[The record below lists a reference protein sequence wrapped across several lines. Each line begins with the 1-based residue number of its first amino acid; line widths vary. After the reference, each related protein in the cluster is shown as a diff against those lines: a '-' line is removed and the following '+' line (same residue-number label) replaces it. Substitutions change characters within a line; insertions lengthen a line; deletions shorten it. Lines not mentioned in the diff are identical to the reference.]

1 MYKVLIVED
10 DPMVASINSIF
21 LEKYSN
27 LEVVNIAKNEDE
39 VFQNLEKYSIDL
51 ILCDVYLGE
60 SNGIEILKKIRSKG
74 MLTDIIFITALNESN
89 KIKEA
94 VAFGAIDFLIKPYSQ
109 ARLDAAIG
117 KFFKKNEIL
126 IKTKSTMVQE
136 EYDEYFSSDSNQK
149 EFPKGINEKTLEK
162 IELFLSENR
171 KKWWNANKLSEE
183 LNISSVTLNKYLKY
197 LVSTNKL
204 TVNTSYGEV
213 GRPENFYKYHN

>member
-27 LEVVNIAKNEDE
+27 LEVINIVKTEEE
-39 VFQNLEKYSIDL
+39 VFEILEKNCVDL

-74 MLTDIIFITALNESN
+74 ILTDIIFITALNESN

-94 VAFGAIDFLIKPYSQ
+94 VAFGAIDFLIKPYNQ

-117 KFFKKNEIL
+117 KFLKKNELL
-126 IKTKSTMVQE
+126 IKTTMDQE
-136 EYDEYFSSDSNQK
+136 ECDEYFSSDSNHT

-162 IELFLSENR
+162 IELFLSEHR
-171 KKWWNANKLSEE
+171 KKWWNANKLSEQ
-183 LNISSVTLNKYLKY
+183 LNISTVTLNKYLKY

>member
-27 LEVVNIAKNEDE
+27 LEVVNIAKNEEE
-39 VFQNLEKYSIDL
+39 VFEILEKNFVDL
-51 ILCDVYLGE
+51 ILCDVYLEE

-74 MLTDIIFITALNESN
+74 ILTDIIFITALNESN

-94 VAFGAIDFLIKPYSQ
+94 VAFGAIDFLIKPYNQ
-109 ARLDAAIG
+109 ARLDTAIG
-117 KFFKKNEIL
+117 KFLKKNELL
-126 IKTKSTMVQE
+126 IKTTMDQE
-136 EYDEYFSSDSNQK
+136 KCDEYFSLDSTQT

-171 KKWWNANKLSEE
+171 KKW
-183 LNISSVTLNKYLKY
+183 
-197 LVSTNKL
+197 
-204 TVNTSYGEV
+204 
-213 GRPENFYKYHN
+213 

>member
-27 LEVVNIAKNEDE
+27 LEVINIVKTEEE
-39 VFQNLEKYSIDL
+39 VFENLEKYSIDL

-60 SNGIEILKKIRSKG
+60 SNGIEILKKIRNKG
-74 MLTDIIFITALNESN
+74 ILTDIIFITALNESN

-109 ARLDAAIG
+109 ARLDAAIS
-117 KFFKKNEIL
+117 KFLKKNELL
-126 IKTKSTMVQE
+126 IKATMGQE
-136 EYDEYFSSDSNQK
+136 ECDEYFSSDSNQT

-183 LNISSVTLNKYLKY
+183 LSISTETLNKYLKY
-197 LVSTNKL
+197 LVSINKL
-204 TVNTSYGEV
+204 TVNTYYGEV
-213 GRPENFYKYHN
+213 ARP

>member
-10 DPMVASINSIF
+10 DPMVASINRLF

-27 LEVVNIAKNEDE
+27 LEVINTAKTEEE
-39 VFQNLEKYSIDL
+39 VFESLEKDNIDL

-60 SNGIEILKKIRSKG
+60 SNGIEILKKMRNKG
-74 MLTDIIFITALNESN
+74 ILTDIIFITALNESS
-89 KIKEA
+89 KLKEV

-109 ARLDAAIG
+109 ARLDMAIG

-126 IKTKSTMVQE
+126 VKSTIIQE
-136 EYDEYFSSDSNQK
+136 ECDEYFSSDSNQLD
-149 EFPKGINEKTLEK
+149 FPKGINEKTLER

-171 KKWWNANKLSEE
+171 KKLWNANKLSEQ
-183 LNISSVTLNKYLKY
+183 LNISTVTLNKYLKY
-197 LVSTNKL
+197 LVSIKKL

-213 GRPENFYKYHN
+213 GRPENFYKY

>member
-27 LEVVNIAKNEDE
+27 LEVINIAKNEEE
-39 VFQNLEKYSIDL
+39 VFEILEKNCVDL

-74 MLTDIIFITALNESN
+74 ILTDIIFITALNESN

-94 VAFGAIDFLIKPYSQ
+94 VAFGAIDFLIKPYNQ

-117 KFFKKNEIL
+117 KFLKKNELL
-126 IKTKSTMVQE
+126 IKTTMDQE
-136 EYDEYFSSDSNQK
+136 ECDEYFSSDSTQT

-171 KKWWNANKLSEE
+171 K
-183 LNISSVTLNKYLKY
+183 
-197 LVSTNKL
+197 
-204 TVNTSYGEV
+204 
-213 GRPENFYKYHN
+213 

>member
-27 LEVVNIAKNEDE
+27 LEVINIVKTEEE
-39 VFQNLEKYSIDL
+39 VFENLEKYSIDL

-60 SNGIEILKKIRSKG
+60 SNGIEILKKIRNKG
-74 MLTDIIFITALNESN
+74 ILTDIIFITALNESN
-89 KIKEA
+89 KIKET

-109 ARLDAAIG
+109 ARLDAAIS
-117 KFFKKNEIL
+117 KFLKKNELL
-126 IKTKSTMVQE
+126 IKATMGQE
-136 EYDEYFSSDSNQK
+136 ECDEYFSSDSNQT

-183 LNISSVTLNKYLKY
+183 LSISTVTLNKYLKY
-197 LVSTNKL
+197 LVSINKL

>member
-27 LEVVNIAKNEDE
+27 LEVINIAKNEEE
-39 VFQNLEKYSIDL
+39 VFEILEKNCVDL

-74 MLTDIIFITALNESN
+74 ILTDIIFITALNESN

-94 VAFGAIDFLIKPYSQ
+94 VAFGAIDFLIKPYNQ

-117 KFFKKNEIL
+117 KFLKKNELL
-126 IKTKSTMVQE
+126 IKTTMDQE
-136 EYDEYFSSDSNQK
+136 ECDEYFSSDSNQT

-171 KKWWNANKLSEE
+171 KKWWNANKLSEQ
-183 LNISSVTLNKYLKY
+183 LNISTVTLSKYLKY

>member
-60 SNGIEILKKIRSKG
+60 SKG

>member
-27 LEVVNIAKNEDE
+27 LEVINIVKTEEE
-39 VFQNLEKYSIDL
+39 VFENLEKYSIDL

-60 SNGIEILKKIRSKG
+60 SNGIEILKKIRNKG
-74 MLTDIIFITALNESN
+74 ILTDIIFITALNESN

-109 ARLDAAIG
+109 ARLDAAIS
-117 KFFKKNEIL
+117 KFLKKNELL
-126 IKTKSTMVQE
+126 IRATMGQE
-136 EYDEYFSSDSNQK
+136 ECDEYFSSDSNQT

-183 LNISSVTLNKYLKY
+183 LSISTVTLNKYLKY
-197 LVSTNKL
+197 LVSINKL

>member
-27 LEVVNIAKNEDE
+27 LEVINIAKNEEE
-39 VFQNLEKYSIDL
+39 VFEILEKNFVDL
-51 ILCDVYLGE
+51 ILCDVYLEE

-74 MLTDIIFITALNESN
+74 ILTDIIFITALNESN

-94 VAFGAIDFLIKPYSQ
+94 VAFGAIDFLIKPYNQ
-109 ARLDAAIG
+109 ARLDTAIG
-117 KFFKKNEIL
+117 KFLKKNELL
-126 IKTKSTMVQE
+126 IKTTMDQE
-136 EYDEYFSSDSNQK
+136 ECDEYFSFDSTQT
-149 EFPKGINEKTLEK
+149 EFPKGINEKTLDK

-183 LNISSVTLNKYLKY
+183 LNISTVTLNKYLKY
-197 LVSTNKL
+197 LVSINKL

>member
-10 DPMVASINSIF
+10 DPMVVSINRLF

-27 LEVVNIAKNEDE
+27 LEVVNTAKTEEE
-39 VFQNLEKYSIDL
+39 VFENLEKYNIDL

-60 SNGIEILKKIRSKG
+60 SNGIDILKKMRNKG
-74 MLTDIIFITALNESN
+74 ILTDIIFITALNESS
-89 KIKEA
+89 KIKEV

-109 ARLDAAIG
+109 SRLDMAIG

-126 IKTKSTMVQE
+126 VKSTIIQE
-136 EYDEYFSSDSNQK
+136 ECDEYFSSDSSQLD
-149 EFPKGINEKTLEK
+149 FPKGINEKTLEK

-171 KKWWNANKLSEE
+171 KKWWNANKLSEQ
-183 LNISSVTLNKYLKY
+183 LNISTVTLNKYLKY
-197 LVSTNKL
+197 LVSIKKL

-213 GRPENFYKYHN
+213 GRPENFYKY

>member
-27 LEVVNIAKNEDE
+27 LEVINIAKNEEE
-39 VFQNLEKYSIDL
+39 VFEILEKNCIDL
-51 ILCDVYLGE
+51 ILCDVYLGK

-74 MLTDIIFITALNESN
+74 ILTDIIFITALNESN

-94 VAFGAIDFLIKPYSQ
+94 VAFGAIDFLIKPYNQ

-117 KFFKKNEIL
+117 KFLKKNELL
-126 IKTKSTMVQE
+126 IKTTMDQE
-136 EYDEYFSSDSNQK
+136 ECDEYFSSDSNQT

-171 KKWWNANKLSEE
+171 KKWWNANKLSEQ
-183 LNISSVTLNKYLKY
+183 LNISTVTLNKYLKY
-197 LVSTNKL
+197 LVSINKL

-213 GRPENFYKYHN
+213 GRPENFYKYHNK

>member
-27 LEVVNIAKNEDE
+27 LEVINIVKTEEE
-39 VFQNLEKYSIDL
+39 VFENLEKYSIDL

-60 SNGIEILKKIRSKG
+60 CNGIEILKKIRNKG
-74 MLTDIIFITALNESN
+74 ILTDIIFITALNESN

-109 ARLDAAIG
+109 ARLDAAIS
-117 KFFKKNEIL
+117 KFLKKNELL
-126 IKTKSTMVQE
+126 IKATMGQE
-136 EYDEYFSSDSNQK
+136 ECDEYFSSDSNQT

-183 LNISSVTLNKYLKY
+183 LSISTVTLNKYLKY
-197 LVSTNKL
+197 LVSINKL

>member
-27 LEVVNIAKNEDE
+27 LEVINIAKNEEE
-39 VFQNLEKYSIDL
+39 VFEILEKNCVDL

-74 MLTDIIFITALNESN
+74 ILTDIIFITALNESN

-94 VAFGAIDFLIKPYSQ
+94 VAFGAVDFLIKPYNQ

-117 KFFKKNEIL
+117 KFLKKNELL
-126 IKTKSTMVQE
+126 IKTTMDQE
-136 EYDEYFSSDSNQK
+136 ECDEYFSSDSNQT

-171 KKWWNANKLSEE
+171 KKWWNANKLSEQ
-183 LNISSVTLNKYLKY
+183 LNISTVTLNKYLKY

>member
-27 LEVVNIAKNEDE
+27 LEVINIAKNEEE
-39 VFQNLEKYSIDL
+39 VFEILEKNCVDL

-74 MLTDIIFITALNESN
+74 ILTDIIFITALNESN

-94 VAFGAIDFLIKPYSQ
+94 VAFGAIDFLIKPYNQ

-117 KFFKKNEIL
+117 KFLKKNELL
-126 IKTKSTMVQE
+126 IKTTMDQE
-136 EYDEYFSSDSNQK
+136 ECDEYFSSDSNQT

-171 KKWWNANKLSEE
+171 KKWWNANKLSEQ
-183 LNISSVTLNKYLKY
+183 LNISTVTLNKYLKY

>member
-10 DPMVASINSIF
+10 DPMVVSINKLF

-27 LEVVNIAKNEDE
+27 LEVINTAKTEDE
-39 VFQNLEKYSIDL
+39 VFENLEKYRIDL

-60 SNGIEILKKIRSKG
+60 SNGIEILKKMRNKG
-74 MLTDIIFITALNESN
+74 ILTDIIFITALNESS
-89 KIKEA
+89 KIKEV

-109 ARLDAAIG
+109 SRLDMAIG

-126 IKTKSTMVQE
+126 VKSTIIQE
-136 EYDEYFSSDSNQK
+136 ECDEYFSSDSSQVD
-149 EFPKGINEKTLEK
+149 FPKGINEKTLEK

-171 KKWWNANKLSEE
+171 KKWWNANKLSEQ
-183 LNISSVTLNKYLKY
+183 LNISTVTLNKYLKY
-197 LVSTNKL
+197 LVSIKKL

-213 GRPENFYKYHN
+213 GRPENFYKY

>member
-27 LEVVNIAKNEDE
+27 LEVINIAKNEEE
-39 VFQNLEKYSIDL
+39 VFEILEKNCIDL
-51 ILCDVYLGE
+51 ILCDVYLGK

-74 MLTDIIFITALNESN
+74 ILTDIIFITALNESN

-94 VAFGAIDFLIKPYSQ
+94 VAFGAIDFLIKPYNQ

-117 KFFKKNEIL
+117 KFLKKNELL
-126 IKTKSTMVQE
+126 IKTTMDQE
-136 EYDEYFSSDSNQK
+136 ECDEYFSSDSNQT

-171 KKWWNANKLSEE
+171 KKWWNANKLSEQ
-183 LNISSVTLNKYLKY
+183 LNISTVTLNKYLKY
-197 LVSTNKL
+197 LVSINKL

>member
-27 LEVVNIAKNEDE
+27 LEVINIAKNEEE
-39 VFQNLEKYSIDL
+39 VFEILEKNCVDL

-60 SNGIEILKKIRSKG
+60 SNGIEILKKIRSKEI
-74 MLTDIIFITALNESN
+74 LTDIIFITALNESN

-94 VAFGAIDFLIKPYSQ
+94 VAFGAIDFLIKPYNQ

-117 KFFKKNEIL
+117 KFLKKNELL
-126 IKTKSTMVQE
+126 IKTTMDQE
-136 EYDEYFSSDSNQK
+136 ECDEYFSSDSNQT

-171 KKWWNANKLSEE
+171 KKWWNANKLSEQ
-183 LNISSVTLNKYLKY
+183 LNISTVTLNKYLKY

>member
-27 LEVVNIAKNEDE
+27 LEVINIAKNEEE
-39 VFQNLEKYSIDL
+39 VFEILEKNCVDL

-74 MLTDIIFITALNESN
+74 ILTDIIFITALNESN

-94 VAFGAIDFLIKPYSQ
+94 VAFGAIDFLIKPYNQ

-117 KFFKKNEIL
+117 KFLKKNELL
-126 IKTKSTMVQE
+126 IKTTMDQE
-136 EYDEYFSSDSNQK
+136 ECDEYFSSDSNQT

-183 LNISSVTLNKYLKY
+183 LNISTVTLNKYLKY
-197 LVSTNKL
+197 LVSINKL

>member
-27 LEVVNIAKNEDE
+27 LEVINIVKTEEE
-39 VFQNLEKYSIDL
+39 VFENLEKYSIDL

-60 SNGIEILKKIRSKG
+60 SNGIEILKKIRNKG
-74 MLTDIIFITALNESN
+74 ILTDIIFITALNESN

-109 ARLDAAIG
+109 ARLDAAIS
-117 KFFKKNEIL
+117 KFLKKNELL
-126 IKTKSTMVQE
+126 IKATMGQE
-136 EYDEYFSSDSNQK
+136 ECDEYFSSDSNQT

-183 LNISSVTLNKYLKY
+183 LSISTVTLNKYLKY
-197 LVSTNKL
+197 LVSINKL

>member
-27 LEVVNIAKNEDE
+27 LEVINIVKTEEE
-39 VFQNLEKYSIDL
+39 VFENLEKYSIDL

-60 SNGIEILKKIRSKG
+60 SNGIEILKKIRNKG
-74 MLTDIIFITALNESN
+74 ILTDIIFITALNESN

-109 ARLDAAIG
+109 ARLDAAIS
-117 KFFKKNEIL
+117 KFLKKNELL
-126 IKTKSTMVQE
+126 IKATMGQE
-136 EYDEYFSSDSNQK
+136 ECDEYFSSDSNQT

-183 LNISSVTLNKYLKY
+183 LSISTVTLNKYLKY
-197 LVSTNKL
+197 LVSINKL

-213 GRPENFYKYHN
+213 GRPENFYK

>member
-27 LEVVNIAKNEDE
+27 LEVINIVKTEEE
-39 VFQNLEKYSIDL
+39 VFENLEKYSIDL

-60 SNGIEILKKIRSKG
+60 SNGIEILKKIRNKG
-74 MLTDIIFITALNESN
+74 ILTDIIFITALNESN

-109 ARLDAAIG
+109 ARLDAAIS
-117 KFFKKNEIL
+117 KFLKKNELL
-126 IKTKSTMVQE
+126 IKATMGQE
-136 EYDEYFSSDSNQK
+136 ECDEYFSSDSNQI

-183 LNISSVTLNKYLKY
+183 LSISTVTLNKYLKY
-197 LVSTNKL
+197 LVSINKL

>member
-27 LEVVNIAKNEDE
+27 LEVINIAKNEEE
-39 VFQNLEKYSIDL
+39 VFEILEKNFVDL
-51 ILCDVYLGE
+51 ILCDVYLEE

-74 MLTDIIFITALNESN
+74 ILTDIIFITALNESN

-94 VAFGAIDFLIKPYSQ
+94 VAFGAIDFLIKPYNQ

-117 KFFKKNEIL
+117 KFLKKNELL
-126 IKTKSTMVQE
+126 IKTTMDQE
-136 EYDEYFSSDSNQK
+136 ECDEYFSSDSTQT

-183 LNISSVTLNKYLKY
+183 LNISTVTLNKYLKY
-197 LVSTNKL
+197 LVSINKL